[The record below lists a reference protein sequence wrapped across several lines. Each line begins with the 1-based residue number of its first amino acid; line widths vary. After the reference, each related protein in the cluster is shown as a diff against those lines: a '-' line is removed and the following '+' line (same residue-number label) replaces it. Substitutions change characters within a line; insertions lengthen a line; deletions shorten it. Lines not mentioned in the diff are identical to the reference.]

1 MTVLASKGSAALRKV
16 LNQYGGLN
24 GLGNLTAWMNGRNI
38 QSCNYTAEMVGDAI
52 GTGGLASANKYGL
65 SEAKK
70 VDAIAALLTKPNM
83 LYLATTPD
91 HHFIVFPADES
102 NVYRLQ
108 GFQGSYTL
116 IDWLKYQGSGV
127 MGRQEFV
134 AALRELVGNN
144 VNLRQNAAARLFSLG
159 APNAARDAASAPLKL
174 QVETDVRNWYAPPCS
189 FVMIGHRAL

>member
-1 MTVLASKGSAALRKV
+1 MTVLASKGSATLRKV
-16 LNQYGGLN
+16 LNQYGGIN

-38 QSCNYTAEMVGDAI
+38 QSCNYTAEMVGEAI
-52 GTGGLASANKYGL
+52 GFGGLASANKHGL

-70 VDAIAALLTKPNM
+70 VDRIAALLKQPYM

-91 HHFIVFPADES
+91 HHFIVFPANED

-116 IDWLKYQGSGV
+116 IDWLKYQGSGII
-127 MGRQEFV
+127 GRHEFV

-144 VNLRQNAAARLFSLG
+144 QTLRQNAAVKLFSLG
-159 APNAARDAASAPLKL
+159 APNATRDAASAPLKL
-174 QVETDVRNWYAPPCS
+174 KVETDVRGWYAPACS
-189 FVMIGHRAL
+189 FVQIGYRAL